1 MSSVAWS
8 DQKLG
13 HQIARELIDTNSEPT
28 TDNIQKLAGKLG
40 PSNSLYPYSMKGKA
54 VGNTRNLYYEK
65 LDNRNVGGTRRRR
78 RGKKTRR
85 RRRGSRRTRR

>member
-1 MSSVAWS
+1 MPSVPAY
-8 DQKLG
+8 DKQLG
-13 HQIARELIDTNSEPT
+13 HQIARELINTNSEPT
-28 TDNIQKLAGKLG
+28 TENIQKLASELG
-40 PSNSLYPYSMKGKA
+40 PRNSLYPYSMKPNA

-85 RRRGSRRTRR
+85 RRASRRTRR